1 MKTILV
7 NIFFLFLLAGCTN
20 YISRYTFD
28 YNRMDAL
35 EIEYNSNS
43 EIYAGYKHS
52 FEDNILKIYLDCDPY
67 RIGFYIINKADAPL
81 RVIWDS
87 VKVYADS
94 NKDAPITI
102 THSNKSQEEIEI
114 PDSSSSQF
122 SKMNQ
127 LIELRKEDS
136 VYVIKPT
143 IILPNETLM
152 DEVIPKQNNNWL
164 PYKMSDKEKLKNES
178 DKVIGTKVE
187 LKFPIKI
194 EDEVKTYIFSFTVK
208 DYQILKKG

>member
-1 MKTILV
+1 MKMILI

-28 YNRMDAL
+28 YNRMDAP
-35 EIEYNSNS
+35 EMEYNSNS

-52 FEDNILKIYLDCDPY
+52 FEDNILKIYLDCNPY

-81 RVIWDS
+81 RIIWDS
-87 VKVYADS
+87 VKVYSDS
-94 NKDAPITI
+94 DEDVPISI

-114 PDSSSSQF
+114 PDSSSSEY
-122 SKMNQ
+122 SKMIQ
-127 LIELRKEDS
+127 LLKLRKEDS
-136 VYVIKPT
+136 IYVIKPT

-152 DEVIPKQNNNWL
+152 DEIIPAKNDYWL
-164 PYKMSDKEKLKNES
+164 PYELNDKEILKSKAEEVVG
-178 DKVIGTKVE
+178 KVIQTQ
-187 LKFPIKI
+187 LPIKI
-194 EDEVKTYIFSFTVK
+194 KNEVKNYIFKFTVK